1 MDDADVDKHMQQVME
16 DGFVLNDK
24 RFERLKQWHG
34 VLFQLMSAR
43 SYLSQ
48 LMTRERTLG
57 DLSDALT
64 DLSLLTAFVLQY
76 SKCFTSGGTGQA
88 RLDEK
93 KVFDANSDTLKAHKR
108 ILDIRHRFVAHNDNI
123 DLVVSNLAVKE
134 LEDRFVVQ
142 HLMTY
147 AMPGNE
153 YPDFQAALDAVDQ
166 HVIEAMNKNLDS
178 LGERLGKVIT
188 LHND

>member
-1 MDDADVDKHMQQVME
+1 MDDADVAEHMQPVIE

-24 RFERLKQWHG
+24 RFERLKQWHA

-43 SYLSQ
+43 SYLHQ
-48 LMTRERTLG
+48 IMTRERLLG

-64 DLSLLTAFVLQY
+64 DLSLLAAFVLQY

-93 KVFDANSDTLKAHKR
+93 KVFDADSDALKAHTR
-108 ILDIRHRFVAHNDNI
+108 ILDIRHRFVAHNDNT

-134 LEDRFVVQ
+134 LEDRFVVR

-153 YPDFQAALDAVDQ
+153 YPDFQAALDVVEQ

-188 LHND
+188 LHQD